1 MTLLRYFAEDGNF
14 TLIIKDFND
23 DGGPSLSLIIWPRYD
38 SESLNFFFFNEL
50 IRSRLRNSNHTK

>member
-38 SESLNFFFFNEL
+38 SESLNFFFFQ
-50 IRSRLRNSNHTK
+50 